1 MSTTDLYNAAPLVSV
16 SFLILLV
23 MLLESL
29 VKRAENLSY
38 WVSAAGLAVCAL
50 VSMSTIGSSGTAFN
64 GMLVV
69 GGYAGLFASLFIL
82 SALVT
87 ILLSREYLRRQHS
100 HVGEYYLLVLFATL
114 GMMFMAAAGDLIIIF
129 LGLELMSISLYVLA
143 GFNRKRLISNESSL
157 KYFLLGAFATGFLL
171 YGIAF
176 LYGAAGTTNIPGIV
190 GQFPGIAASDYF
202 WVGLGLLMVGL
213 AFKVGAVPFHMW
225 IPDVYQGSPT
235 TVSGFMST
243 GAKAAA
249 FSAFVLVFA
258 HSGFGAYPRLRMVLA
273 ILSATSMVLG
283 NIVAVAQSN
292 IKRML
297 AYSSIAHAG
306 YMIIGLAAF
315 NQLGRDG
322 ILYYL
327 TAYTF
332 MNLGAFGIISV
343 LEVEEDR
350 NLSFEDYSGLAAKR
364 PFLAALMSLFM
375 LSLAGIPPLAGFFGK
390 YYLFVAAVQ
399 ADLTWL
405 AIVGVLMSVVS
416 AYYYLRLIMVMYFR
430 ADTGA
435 EPVMPSRVCLATLAI
450 AALLVIGL
458 GIYPSSVL
466 AVISSLR

>member
-1 MSTTDLYNAAPLVSV
+1 
-16 SFLILLV
+16 
-23 MLLESL
+23 ML
-29 VKRAENLSY
+29 
-38 WVSAAGLAVCAL
+38 
-50 VSMSTIGSSGTAFN
+50 T
-64 GMLVV
+64 V
-69 GGYAGLFASLFIL
+69 GGYGSLFGTLFAL
-82 SALVT
+82 SALITV
-87 ILLSREYLRRQHS
+87 LLSREYLRRQHS
-100 HVGEYYLLVLFATL
+100 HAGGYYLLVLFSTL
-114 GMMFMAAAGDLIIIF
+114 GMMLMAAAGDLIIIF

-143 GFNRKRLISNESSL
+143 GFNRKRTISNESSL

-176 LYGAAGTTNIPGIV
+176 IYGAAGTTNIPGV
-190 GQFPGIAASDYF
+190 VVQFPGIASSHFF
-202 WVGLGLLMVGL
+202 WIGLGLLMVGL

-258 HSGFGAYPRLRMVLA
+258 HSEFGASPRLRTALA
-273 ILSATSMVLG
+273 ILSAASMILG

-322 ILYYL
+322 ILFYL
-327 TAYTF
+327 VAYTF

-343 LEVEEDR
+343 LEVEEDQHL
-350 NLSFEDYSGLAAKR
+350 NFDDYSGLAGKR
-364 PFLAALMSLFM
+364 PFLAALMALFM

-430 ADTGA
+430 PDAGS
-435 EPVMPSRVCLATLAI
+435 EPTLPTRLCLATLAA
-450 AALLVIGL
+450 AALMVIGL

-466 AVISSLR
+466 AIISSLR

>member
-1 MSTTDLYNAAPLVSV
+1 LSTTDLYNAAPLISLC
-16 SFLILLV
+16 SLILVV
-23 MLLESL
+23 MLIESL
-29 VKRAENLSY
+29 VKESENASFWISAFGLILCAV
-38 WVSAAGLAVCAL
+38 VSI
-50 VSMSTIGSSGTAFN
+50 STIGMSGSAFN
-64 GMLVV
+64 DMLTV
-69 GGYAGLFASLFIL
+69 GGYASLFATLFIV
-82 SALVT
+82 SALLT

-100 HVGEYYLLVLFATL
+100 HIGEYYLLLLFATL
-114 GMMFMAAAGDLIIIF
+114 GMMLMAAAADLIIIF
-129 LGLELMSISLYVLA
+129 LGLELMSVSLYVLA
-143 GFNRKRLISNESSL
+143 GFNRKRSISNESSL

-176 LYGAAGTTNIPGIV
+176 IYGAAGTTNIAAVI
-190 GQFPGIAASDYF
+190 GQFPRMSASHFF
-202 WVGLGLLMVGL
+202 WIGLGLLMVGF

-243 GAKAAA
+243 GAKAAG

-258 HSGFGAYPRLRMVLA
+258 HPELGASPQLRTVLA
-273 ILSATSMVLG
+273 VLSAASMILG

-322 ILYYL
+322 ILFYL
-327 TAYTF
+327 VAYTF
-332 MNLGAFGIISV
+332 MNLGAFGILSV

-350 NLSFEDYSGLAAKR
+350 NLTFDDYAGLATKR
-364 PFLAALMSLFM
+364 PVLAALMAVFM

-399 ADLTWL
+399 SNLTWL
-405 AIVGVLMSVVS
+405 AIVGVLTSVVS

-430 ADTGA
+430 PEAGSEA
-435 EPVMPSRVCLATLAI
+435 LSPSGLCLGTLAI
-450 AALLVIGL
+450 AALMVIAL
-458 GIYPSSVL
+458 GIYPSSIL
-466 AVISSLR
+466 AIISSLH